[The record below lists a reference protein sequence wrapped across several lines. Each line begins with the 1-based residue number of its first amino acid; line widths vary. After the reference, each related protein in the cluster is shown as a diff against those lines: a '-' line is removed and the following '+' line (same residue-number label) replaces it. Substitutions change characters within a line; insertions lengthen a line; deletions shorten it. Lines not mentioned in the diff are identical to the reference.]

1 MVRRVCVHFV
11 KYSAH
16 MVSMPS
22 QIYTPF
28 PHMEAL
34 PPFTRGAACSE
45 RLRSGSHASPEP
57 RQPVVDRSPF
67 HRAA

>member
-1 MVRRVCVHFV
+1 
-11 KYSAH
+11 